1 MIKKIRELRVARTG
15 LIADTQTML
24 TEFEK
29 ASPAGIDASQ
39 RSKIE
44 ENFKIADEMQAN
56 IAIYERALESSK
68 QSAAVEQQ
76 VESAKSHPEVRS
88 TYAKLLR
95 SGVNSETRALVAG
108 TDDKG
113 GYLIEQESIMGE
125 FIKALSNVVSMR
137 QIARVLPATR
147 AQSGVTARLATQL
160 TNATEVSTIVEND
173 SLVFGKTRLTPHAFN
188 CLVKISKDLLGA
200 EGLDTVSIV
209 NGELARSFGVT
220 EEQAFLT
227 GNAAG
232 QPLGVFTVHASGVSS
247 GRNVS
252 TGNTTTAVKADGL
265 IAAKYALKAQYRS
278 SAANKWVM
286 HKDVLLQVKQLK
298 DGSGQYLFQPSLLAN
313 SPDTILGIPVVESE
327 YAPNTLTTGLR
338 VAMLGDFNYYWIL
351 DNVEMSLQV
360 LLELYA
366 INNQNGYIMRRRTD
380 GMPVLE
386 EAFVAVTLA

>member
-1 MIKKIRELRVARTG
+1 M
-15 LIADTQTML
+15 
-24 TEFEK
+24 K
-29 ASPAGIDASQ
+29 AS
-39 RSKIE
+39 
-44 ENFKIADEMQAN
+44 IAV
-56 IAIYERALESSK
+56 YERALEISK
-68 QSAAVEQQ
+68 EKASVEQK
-76 VESAKSHPEVRS
+76 VESVKGQPEVRS
-88 TYAKLLR
+88 QYAQLLR
-95 SGVNSETRALVAG
+95 QGVNAETRALVAG

-113 GYLIEQESIMGE
+113 GYLIDQESIMGE

-137 QIARVLPATR
+137 QIARVLTPTR
-147 AQSGVTARLATQL
+147 SQSGVTARLATQL
-160 TNATEVSTIVEND
+160 TNAVWGTEISTIVEND
-173 SLVFGKTRLTPHAFN
+173 SIVFGKTRLTPHAFN

-200 EGLDTVSIV
+200 DGIDVVSIV
-209 NGELARSFGVT
+209 NAELARSFGVT

-265 IAAKYALKAQYRS
+265 IAAKYSLKAQYRA
-278 SAANKWVM
+278 SAANKWIM

-298 DGSGQYLFQPSLLAN
+298 DGQGQYLFQPSLLAN
-313 SPDTILGIPVVESE
+313 SPDTILGIPVLESE

-338 VAMLGDFNYYWIL
+338 VAVLGDFNYYWIL
-351 DNVEMSLQV
+351 DNVESSMQI

-366 INNQNGYIMRRRTD
+366 INNQNGYIMRKRTD